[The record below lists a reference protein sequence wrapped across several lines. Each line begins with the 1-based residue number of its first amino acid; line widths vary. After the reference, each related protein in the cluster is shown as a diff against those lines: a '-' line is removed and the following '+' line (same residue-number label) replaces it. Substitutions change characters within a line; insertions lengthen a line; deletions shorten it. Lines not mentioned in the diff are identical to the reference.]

1 MLFVTVIGN
10 EKVSLKEEDFLKMD
24 AGFRSC
30 QDRWDEIPDDGCDGW
45 LTKNRDSW
53 SQNRKFE
60 GDFVE
65 V

>member
-30 QDRWDEIPDDGCDGW
+30 QDWWDEIPGDSCDGW
-45 LTKNRDSW
+45 LR
-53 SQNRKFE
+53 E
-60 GDFVE
+60 
-65 V
+65 

>member
-1 MLFVTVIGN
+1 MIGN
-10 EKVSLKEEDFLKMD
+10 GKVSLKEEDFLKMD

-30 QDRWDEIPDDGCDGW
+30 QDRCDEIPDDGGW

-53 SQNRKFE
+53 SQNCKFE

>member
-1 MLFVTVIGN
+1 M
-10 EKVSLKEEDFLKMD
+10 
-24 AGFRSC
+24 
-30 QDRWDEIPDDGCDGW
+30 QDSEAVRTGVDEIPDDVCDGW

>member
-10 EKVSLKEEDFLKMD
+10 EKVSLKEEDLLKMD
-24 AGFRSC
+24 AGFQSC
-30 QDRWDEIPDDGCDGW
+30 QDLWDKIPDDGCDGW
-45 LTKNRDSW
+45 LAKNRDLW
-53 SQNRKFE
+53 CQNRKFE